1 MKIEADLLVENAAQ
15 VVAASAPPS
24 SDNAEE
30 RLGIIPDGTVAARD
44 GRIVWAGPADQAF
57 GKISL
62 LPGGREVDASGRVV
76 MPGFI
81 DSHTHL
87 LFAGTREKEFEMRLQ
102 GASYQEIAEKGG
114 GIKSTVEKTRRA
126 GREELIAAGR
136 KNLDSMLR
144 SGTTTV
150 EAKTGYGLSTRHEI
164 KMLEA
169 LGELGREHPV
179 EVVPTFL
186 GAHEIPAEYSGKTE
200 DYVRLVIEEMI
211 PAVAEKKLARFC
223 DVFCEKGVFSPD
235 QSRRILEAG
244 KRYGM
249 MPKLHADELTPLGGA
264 ELAAETGAVSA
275 DHLLFINERGMEA
288 MAEKG
293 VVATLLPGTAFFLFL
308 GRYAPARQM
317 ISRGVT
323 VALATDFNPGS
334 CMTESLPLITT
345 IACTQM
351 RMTPAEALLGITL
364 HAARA
369 LRLEQEIGSLE
380 PGKQADLVILDI
392 PDYRHLSY
400 HFGVNHVRQVV
411 KKGKVVWEAA
421 SAHPSIR
428 VDPR

>member
-1 MKIEADLLVENAAQ
+1 MKLEADLLVENAAQ
-15 VVAASAPPS
+15 VVPVAAPSPSA
-24 SDNAEE
+24 DAEGK
-30 RLGIIPDGTVAARD
+30 LGVIPYGTVAAKD
-44 GRIVWAGPADQAF
+44 GRIVWAGPADQASR
-57 GKISL
+57 KVSL
-62 LPGGREVDASGRVV
+62 LPRGKELDATGRVV

-87 LFAGTREKEFEMRLQ
+87 LFAGTREREFEMRLQ

-126 GREELIAAGR
+126 SREELAAVGK
-136 KNLDSMLR
+136 KNLDSIL
-144 SGTTTV
+144 SLGTTTV
-150 EAKTGYGLSTRHEI
+150 EAKTGYGLSTRDEI

-186 GAHEIPAEYSGKTE
+186 GAHEIPPEYAGKTE

-223 DVFCEKGVFSPD
+223 DVFCEKGVFSLE
-235 QSRRILEAG
+235 QSRRILETG

-249 MPKLHADELTPLGGA
+249 LPKLHADELTPLGGA
-264 ELAAETGAVSA
+264 ELAAEIGAVSA
-275 DHLLFINERGMEA
+275 DHLLFISEKGMEA

-317 ISRGVT
+317 ISKGVT

-334 CMTESLPLITT
+334 CMTQSLPLITT
-345 IACTQM
+345 LACTQM
-351 RMTPAEALLGITL
+351 RMTPAEAILGITL

-369 LRLEQEIGSLE
+369 LRKEKEIGSIE

-400 HFGVNHVRQVV
+400 HFGVNHVWQVI
-411 KKGKVVWEAA
+411 KRGLLVWETVG
-421 SAHPSIR
+421 SHPTIR